1 MMLLSLINKFDC
13 DDYCTM
19 FMSSYT
25 SKYIVLVVQSSLTLC
40 TPTDHSLLGSSV
52 CWISQARILEWVL
65 SPSPGDLPDPGIEPG
80 LLHCRQILYP
90 LRHQGS
96 PICQL
101 YLNVVGTFLKKHFDS
116 K

>member
-1 MMLLSLINKFDC
+1 MLLCLINKFDY

-52 CWISQARILEWVL
+52 YWISQARILEWVL

-80 LLHCRQILYP
+80 LQHCRQILYP
-90 LRHQGS
+90 LRHQES

-101 YLNVVGTFLKKHFDS
+101 YLNVVGTFLKNHFDS